1 MSQNYLNIDRF
12 IYGGDYNPEQRL
24 DRPDIFKQDLLLMK
38 KAHINTVTLG
48 VFSWSTLEPIKDCFN
63 FNWLI
68 DIIDKL
74 YDNGIQ
80 VILAPPLDPVLA
92 GWLKHTP
99 KFSVFVKTVPVNYME
114 SDIIIATLHRLTE
127 NGFESSTRSWLKHLK
142 IIRE

>member
-1 MSQNYLNIDRF
+1 MAFKSYL
-12 IYGGDYNPEQRL
+12 P
-24 DRPDIFKQDLLLMK
+24 
-38 KAHINTVTLG
+38 
-48 VFSWSTLEPIKDCFN
+48 
-63 FNWLI
+63 
-68 DIIDKL
+68 
-74 YDNGIQ
+74 
-80 VILAPPLDPVLA
+80 PPLDPVLA

>member
-1 MSQNYLNIDRF
+1 
-12 IYGGDYNPEQRL
+12 
-24 DRPDIFKQDLLLMK
+24 MK

-63 FNWLI
+63 FTWLI

-80 VILAPPLDPVLA
+80 VILATPSGARPRWLAETYPEVLRVREDRTRQLY
-92 GWLKHTP
+92 G
-99 KFSVFVKTVPVNYME
+99 SG
-114 SDIIIATLHRLTE
+114 IIIATPHLLTE
-127 NGFESSTRSWLKHLK
+127 NVFESSTKSWLKHFE